1 MDFKYVPSTC
11 PYCGNGC
18 GVNLV
23 VADGRFVGISP
34 WHRNPVNEGKVC
46 IRGNK
51 SYEFVNSPAR
61 LTTPLIKKGDK
72 LEEASWED
80 AYKEI
85 ANAFKSVK
93 GDAIGVVASARN
105 SNEDSF
111 VLKNFAANVLKTANI
126 DYCGRRCNA
135 DAVKGLAD
143 AFGNGATTNSL
154 ADLSQA
160 KAILVVGSN
169 PLEENPLAG
178 RQIILAKQNGAKIIV
193 ADARKTAT
201 ARLADLHIACNP
213 GTGVAIV
220 NGIITE
226 IVKAGKENKDY
237 IAKHTKDFE
246 KAKAAAASCTPD
258 AVAKAAGISAADV
271 TKAAEIF
278 AAAQP
283 AAVVTS
289 AGAGS
294 GDLIRAVANLQLVT
308 GNVGKAGAGVNLLRG
323 KSNAQGA
330 ADVGAVPG
338 EGGLTVPAMIE
349 AAAAGKI
356 KALYVVGENI
366 AIASAGANVAEALGK
381 LDILVVQDMFLTET
395 AARAN
400 VVLPSASFAER
411 DGTVTNA
418 ERRVQRVRKAIEPVG
433 SAKADWEITSGI
445 AKAMGHEKDFAFK
458 DAEAVFNE
466 IAKAV
471 PSYAGITYAA
481 LEKPEAIQWPAAGGK
496 FGTAVLY
503 ADKFATKDG
512 KAAFAAVEY
521 KAPEAAGAEYPLAV
535 ATVWPMGTLS
545 LNSASITREWPE
557 PTVQINHD
565 DAKALGVLDGS
576 RVKVTCKAG
585 VVEITAAVTKNIKKG
600 VVAMTVPAG
609 IMTVKIE
616 KTAGGN

>member
-1 MDFKYVPSTC
+1 MEFKYVPSTC

-18 GVNLV
+18 GINLV
-23 VADGRFVGISP
+23 VKDGQFAGISP
-34 WHRNPVNEGKVC
+34 WQRNPVNEGKVC

-51 SYEFVNSPAR
+51 SFEFVNSPNR
-61 LTTPLIKKGDK
+61 LTTPLIKKDGK
-72 LEEASWED
+72 FVEASWED

-85 ANAFKSVK
+85 ASAFKAVK

-135 DAVKGLAD
+135 DAVKGLAE
-143 AFGNGATTNSL
+143 AFGAGATTNSL
-154 ADLSQA
+154 ADLETAQ
-160 KAILVVGSN
+160 AILIVGSN

-178 RQIILAKQNGAKIIV
+178 RRIIIAKQKGAKIIV
-193 ADARKTAT
+193 ADARKTPT
-201 ARLADLHIACNP
+201 ARLADIHIACNP
-213 GTGVAIV
+213 GTGVAVV
-220 NGIITE
+220 NGIISA
-226 IVKAGKENKDY
+226 IIKAGKEDKDF
-237 IAKHTKDFE
+237 IAKKTSNFD
-246 KAKAAAASCTPD
+246 KAKAAVASSTPE
-258 AVAKAAGISAADV
+258 AVARIAGIDAALI
-271 TKAAEIF
+271 TQAAEIF

-294 GDLIRAVANLQLVT
+294 GDLIRALANLQLVT

-338 EGGLTVPAMIE
+338 DGGMSVPAMID

-366 AIASAGANVAEALGK
+366 ASAGAHVTDALGK
-381 LDILVVQDMFLTET
+381 LDFLVVQDLFLTET
-395 AARAN
+395 AAKAN

-418 ERRVQRVRKAIEPVG
+418 ERRVQRIRKAIEPVG
-433 SAKADWEITSGI
+433 TSKADWQITCDI

-458 DAEAVFNE
+458 DAEAIFSE

-471 PSYAGITYAA
+471 PAYAGINYAK
-481 LEKPEAIQWPAAGGK
+481 LEKPEAIQWPAAGGV

-503 ADKFATKDG
+503 ADKFSTKDG

-521 KAPEAAGAEYPLAV
+521 KAGEAAGAEFPFMV
-535 ATVWPMGTLS
+535 AAQWPMGTLS
-545 LNSASITREWPE
+545 MNSASIVREWPY
-557 PTVQINHD
+557 PVVAINKE
-565 DAKALGVLDGS
+565 DAHAQGIINGDVVRVSGKAGSVVLAA
-576 RVKVTCKAG
+576 KVTAEIKQG
-585 VVEITAAVTKNIKKG
+585 VVSMPAGFAAAAVKL
-600 VVAMTVPAG
+600 
-609 IMTVKIE
+609 E
-616 KTAGGN
+616 KVTEEA

>member
-1 MDFKYVPSTC
+1 
-11 PYCGNGC
+11 
-18 GVNLV
+18 
-23 VADGRFVGISP
+23 
-34 WHRNPVNEGKVC
+34 VC

-51 SYEFVNSPAR
+51 SYEFVNNPDR
-61 LTTPLIKKGDK
+61 LVAPLIRKGDK
-72 LEEASWED
+72 FEEASWED

-85 ANAFKSVK
+85 ANAFKAVK

-135 DAVKGLAD
+135 DAVKGLAE
-143 AFGNGATTNSL
+143 AFGAGATTNSL
-154 ADLSQA
+154 ADLETAQ
-160 KAILVVGSN
+160 AILIVGSN

-178 RQIILAKQNGAKIIV
+178 RRIIIAKQKGAKIIV
-193 ADARKTAT
+193 ADARKTPT
-201 ARLADLHIACNP
+201 ARLADIHIACNP
-213 GTGVAIV
+213 GTGVAVV
-220 NGIITE
+220 NGIISA
-226 IVKAGKENKDY
+226 IIKAGKEDKDF
-237 IAKHTKDFE
+237 IAKKTSNFD
-246 KAKAAAASCTPD
+246 KAKAAVASSTPE
-258 AVAKAAGISAADV
+258 AVARIAGIDAALI
-271 TKAAEIF
+271 TQAAEIF

-294 GDLIRAVANLQLVT
+294 GDLIRALANLQLVT

-338 EGGLTVPAMIE
+338 DGGMTVPAMID

-356 KALYVVGENI
+356 KAMYVVGENI
-366 AIASAGANVAEALGK
+366 ASAGAHVTDALGK
-381 LDILVVQDMFLTET
+381 LDFLVVQDLFLTET
-395 AARAN
+395 AAKAN

-418 ERRVQRVRKAIEPVG
+418 ERRVQRIRKAIEPVG
-433 SAKADWEITSGI
+433 TSKADWQITCDI

-458 DAEAVFNE
+458 DAEAIFSE

-471 PSYAGITYAA
+471 PAYAGINYAK
-481 LEKPEAIQWPAAGGK
+481 LEKPEAIQWPAAGGV

-503 ADKFATKDG
+503 ADKFSTKDG

-521 KAPEAAGAEYPLAV
+521 KAGEAAGADYPFMVAV
-535 ATVWPMGTLS
+535 QWPMGTLS
-545 LNSASITREWPE
+545 SNSASIVREWPF
-557 PTVQINHD
+557 PVVYINKE
-565 DAKALGVLDGS
+565 DAKAQGIINGDA
-576 RVKVTCKAG
+576 VKVSGKAG
-585 VVEITAAVTKNIKKG
+585 SA
-600 VVAMTVPAG
+600 VVAAKV
-609 IMTVKIE
+609 
-616 KTAGGN
+616 TA

>member
-23 VADGRFVGISP
+23 VKDGKFVGISP

-51 SYEFVNSPAR
+51 SYEFVSSPDR
-61 LTTPLIKKGDK
+61 LVSPLVKKDGK
-72 LEEASWED
+72 FVEASWED

-85 ANAFKSVK
+85 ASAFKSVK

-135 DAVKGLAD
+135 DAVRGLAD

-154 ADLSQA
+154 ADLSEA

-178 RQIILAKQNGAKIIV
+178 RRIIIARQNGAKIIV
-193 ADARKTAT
+193 ADARNTAT
-201 ARLADLHIACNP
+201 AKIADLHIACNP
-213 GTGVAIV
+213 GTGVALV
-220 NGIITE
+220 NGIITA
-226 IVKAGKENKDY
+226 IVKAGKENKDF

-258 AVAKAAGISAADV
+258 AVAKAAGISADVV

-278 AAAQP
+278 TAAQP

-294 GDLIRAVANLQLVT
+294 GDLIRALANLQLVT

-323 KSNAQGA
+323 KTNAQGA

-338 EGGLTVPAMIE
+338 DGGLTVPAMIE

-366 AIASAGANVAEALGK
+366 ASAGAQVADALGK
-381 LDILVVQDMFLTET
+381 LDFLVVQDLFMTAT
-395 AARAN
+395 AAKAN

-418 ERRVQRVRKAIEPVG
+418 ERRVQRIRKAIEPVG
-433 SAKADWEITSGI
+433 SAKADWQIISEI

-458 DAEAVFNE
+458 DAEAIFAE

-471 PSYAGITYAA
+471 PAYAGITYAK
-481 LEKPEAIQWPAAGGK
+481 LEKPEAIQWPAAGGV
-496 FGTAVLY
+496 FGTAILY
-503 ADKFATKDG
+503 TDKFATKDG

-521 KAPEAAGAEYPLAV
+521 KAVEAPGGRVPVRGGRTV
-535 ATVWPMGTLS
+535 ADG
-545 LNSASITREWPE
+545 
-557 PTVQINHD
+557 H
-565 DAKALGVLDGS
+565 ALDQLRIHRA
-576 RVKVTCKAG
+576 RVARG
-585 VVEITAAVTKNIKKG
+585 KG
-600 VVAMTVPAG
+600 PDQRRRR
-609 IMTVKIE
+609 
-616 KTAGGN
+616 

>member
-23 VADGRFVGISP
+23 VKDGRFVGISP

-51 SYEFVNSPAR
+51 SYEFVSSPDR
-61 LTTPLIKKGDK
+61 LISPLVKKDGK
-72 LEEASWED
+72 FVEASWED

-85 ANAFKSVK
+85 ANAFKEVK

-154 ADLSQA
+154 ADLSEA
-160 KAILVVGSN
+160 KAILIVGSN

-178 RQIILAKQNGAKIIV
+178 RRIILAKQNGAKIIV

-201 ARLADLHIACNP
+201 ARLADIHIACNP
-213 GTGVAIV
+213 GTGVALV
-220 NGIITE
+220 NGIITA
-226 IVKAGKENKDY
+226 IIKAGKENKDF
-237 IAKHTKDFE
+237 IAKKTKDFE
-246 KAKAAAASCTPD
+246 KAKAAAAACTPD
-258 AVAKAAGISAADV
+258 AVAKIAGIDAGLV
-271 TKAAEIF
+271 TKVAEIF
-278 AAAQP
+278 AAAEP

-294 GDLIRAVANLQLVT
+294 GDLIRALANLQLVT

-338 EGGLTVPAMIE
+338 EGGLTVPAMID

-366 AIASAGANVAEALGK
+366 ASAGAHVADALGK
-381 LDILVVQDMFLTET
+381 LDFLVGPGPLHDRDRREGECRPALCLLCR
-395 AARAN
+395 ARRHRHQCRAPRPADPQGHRTRR
-400 VVLPSASFAER
+400 LLQGRLADHQR
-411 DGTVTNA
+411 D
-418 ERRVQRVRKAIEPVG
+418 RK
-433 SAKADWEITSGI
+433 
-445 AKAMGHEKDFAFK
+445 GHG
-458 DAEAVFNE
+458 
-466 IAKAV
+466 
-471 PSYAGITYAA
+471 P
-481 LEKPEAIQWPAAGGK
+481 
-496 FGTAVLY
+496 
-503 ADKFATKDG
+503 
-512 KAAFAAVEY
+512 
-521 KAPEAAGAEYPLAV
+521 
-535 ATVWPMGTLS
+535 
-545 LNSASITREWPE
+545 
-557 PTVQINHD
+557 
-565 DAKALGVLDGS
+565 
-576 RVKVTCKAG
+576 
-585 VVEITAAVTKNIKKG
+585 
-600 VVAMTVPAG
+600 
-609 IMTVKIE
+609 
-616 KTAGGN
+616 

>member
-23 VADGRFVGISP
+23 VKDGKFVGISP

-51 SYEFVNSPAR
+51 SYEFVNSPDR
-61 LTTPLIKKGDK
+61 LVAPLIKKGDK
-72 LEEASWED
+72 FEEASWED

-85 ANAFKSVK
+85 AAAFKSVK

-143 AFGNGATTNSL
+143 AFGSGATTNSL
-154 ADLSQA
+154 ADLSEA
-160 KAILVVGSN
+160 KAILIVGSN

-178 RQIILAKQNGAKIIV
+178 RRIIIAKQNGAKIIV

-201 ARLADLHIACNP
+201 ARLADIHIACNP
-213 GTGVAIV
+213 GTGVALV
-220 NGIITE
+220 NGIITA
-226 IVKAGKENKDY
+226 IIKAGKENKDF
-237 IAKHTKDFE
+237 IAKKTKDFE
-246 KAKAAAASCTPD
+246 KAKAAAAACTPD
-258 AVAKAAGISAADV
+258 AVAKVAGIDADVV
-271 TKAAEIF
+271 TKAAEMF

-294 GDLIRAVANLQLVT
+294 GDLIRALANLQLVT

-323 KSNAQGA
+323 KTNAQGA

-366 AIASAGANVAEALGK
+366 ASAGAHVADALGK
-381 LDILVVQDMFLTET
+381 LDFLVVQDLFMTET
-395 AARAN
+395 AAKAN

-418 ERRVQRVRKAIEPVG
+418 ERRVQRIRKAIEPVG
-433 SAKADWEITSGI
+433 SSKPDWQITSEI

-458 DAEAVFNE
+458 DAEAIFGE
-466 IAKAV
+466 IAKTV
-471 PSYAGITYAA
+471 PAYAGITYAK
-481 LEKPEAIQWPAAGGK
+481 LERPEAIQWPEAGGV
-496 FGTAVLY
+496 FGTAILY
-503 ADKFATKDG
+503 ADKFGTKDG

-521 KAPEAAGAEYPLAV
+521 KAVEAAAGEFPFAV
-535 ATVWPMGTLS
+535 AAQWPMGTLS
-545 LNSASITREWPE
+545 KNTSSIMREWPE
-557 PTVQINHD
+557 ARVQINAD
-565 DAKALGVLDGS
+565 DAKALGVRDGS
-576 RVKVTCKAG
+576 RVKVTGKAG
-585 VVEITAAVTKNIKKG
+585 SLELAADVTKGIKKG
-600 VVAMTVPAG
+600 VVSMPAA
-609 IMTVKIE
+609 INAAAVKIE
-616 KTAGGN
+616 KSTGGN

>member
-23 VADGRFVGISP
+23 VKDGKFVGISP

-51 SYEFVNSPAR
+51 SYEFVSSPDR
-61 LTTPLIKKGDK
+61 LVSPLVKKDGK
-72 LEEASWED
+72 FVEASWED

-85 ANAFKSVK
+85 AGAFKSVK

-135 DAVKGLAD
+135 DAVRGLTD

-154 ADLSQA
+154 ADLSEA
-160 KAILVVGSN
+160 KAILIVGSN

-178 RQIILAKQNGAKIIV
+178 RRIILAKLNGAKIIV
-193 ADARKTAT
+193 ADARNTAT
-201 ARLADLHIACNP
+201 AKIADLHISCNP
-213 GTGVAIV
+213 GTGVALV
-220 NGIITE
+220 NGIITA
-226 IVKAGKENKDY
+226 IVKAGKENKDF
-237 IAKHTKDFE
+237 IAKHTRDFE

-258 AVAKAAGISAADV
+258 AVAKAAGISADV
-271 TKAAEIF
+271 VTQAAEIF

-294 GDLIRAVANLQLVT
+294 GDLIRALANLQLVT

-323 KSNAQGA
+323 KTNAQGA

-366 AIASAGANVAEALGK
+366 ASAGPHVADALSN
-381 LDILVVQDMFLTET
+381 LDFLVVQDLFMTAT
-395 AARAN
+395 AAKAN

-418 ERRVQRVRKAIEPVG
+418 ERRVQRIRKAIEPVG
-433 SAKADWEITSGI
+433 SAKADWQIISEI

-458 DAEAVFNE
+458 DAEAIFAE

-471 PSYAGITYAA
+471 PAYAGITYAK
-481 LEKPEAIQWPAAGGK
+481 LEKPEAIQWPAAGGV
-496 FGTAVLY
+496 FGTAILY
-503 ADKFATKDG
+503 TDKFATKDG

-521 KAPEAAGAEYPLAV
+521 KAGEATGGEYPFAV
-535 ATVWPMGTLS
+535 AAQWPMGTLS
-545 LNSASITREWPE
+545 TKTESIMREWPE
-557 PTVQINHD
+557 AKVQINAD
-565 DAKALGVLDGS
+565 DAKALGILNGS
-576 RVKVTCKAG
+576 AVKVTCKAG
-585 VVEITAAVTKNIKKG
+585 SVALVADVTKDIKKG
-600 VVAMTVPAG
+600 VVSMPVTMG
-609 IMTVKIE
+609 IAAVKIE
-616 KTAGGN
+616 KSAGVN

>member
-23 VADGRFVGISP
+23 VRDGRFVGISP

-51 SYEFVNSPAR
+51 SYEFVSSPDR
-61 LTTPLIKKGDK
+61 LVAPLIKKDGK
-72 LEEASWED
+72 FVEASWED

-85 ANAFKSVK
+85 ANAFKAVK
-93 GDAIGVVASARN
+93 GDAVGVVASARN

-154 ADLSQA
+154 ADLSDA
-160 KAILVVGSN
+160 KAILIVGSN

-178 RQIILAKQNGAKIIV
+178 RRIIIAKQNGAKIIV
-193 ADARKTAT
+193 ADARTTAT
-201 ARLADLHIACNP
+201 ARLADLHISCNP
-213 GTGVAIV
+213 GTGVAFV
-220 NGIITE
+220 NGIITA

-258 AVAKAAGISAADV
+258 AVAKAAGIDAGLV
-271 TKAAEIF
+271 TKAAEMF

-294 GDLIRAVANLQLVT
+294 GDLIRALANLQLVT
-308 GNVGKAGAGVNLLRG
+308 GNVGNAGTGVNLLRG

-338 EGGLTVPAMIE
+338 EGGLSVPAMID

-366 AIASAGANVAEALGK
+366 ASAGAHVADALGK
-381 LDILVVQDMFLTET
+381 LDFLVVQDLFMTAT
-395 AARAN
+395 AAKAN

-418 ERRVQRVRKAIEPVG
+418 ERRVQRIRKAIEPVG
-433 SAKADWEITSGI
+433 SSKADWQIISEL

-458 DAEAVFNE
+458 DAEAIFGE

-471 PSYAGITYAA
+471 PAYAGITYAK
-481 LEKPEAIQWPAAGGK
+481 LEKPEAVQWPAAGGV
-496 FGTAVLY
+496 FGTAILY
-503 ADKFATKDG
+503 ADKFGTKDG

-521 KAPEAAGAEYPLAV
+521 KGVEAATSEFPFAV
-535 ATVWPMGTLS
+535 AAQWPMGTLS
-545 LNSASITREWPE
+545 SHTESIMREWPE
-557 PTVQINHD
+557 PKVQINVD
-565 DAKALGVLDGS
+565 DAKALGVLNGS
-576 RVKVTCKAG
+576 LVKVTGKTG
-585 VVEITAAVTKNIKKG
+585 SVELAADVTKDIKKG
-600 VVAMTVPAG
+600 VVSVHAAIGSAV
-609 IMTVKIE
+609 VKIE
-616 KTAGGN
+616 KSTGGN

>member
-23 VADGRFVGISP
+23 VADGKFVGISP

-61 LTTPLIKKGDK
+61 LVTPLIKKGDK
-72 LEEASWED
+72 FEEASWED

-85 ANAFKSVK
+85 ANAFKSAK

-154 ADLSQA
+154 ADLSDA

-178 RQIILAKQNGAKIIV
+178 RRIIMAQQNGAKIIV

-201 ARLADLHIACNP
+201 AKIADLHIACNP
-213 GTGVAIV
+213 GSGVALV
-220 NGIITE
+220 NGIITA

-258 AVAKAAGISAADV
+258 VVAKAAGIDAATV
-271 TKAAEIF
+271 AKAAEIF

-289 AGAGS
+289 AGAGA
-294 GDLIRAVANLQLVT
+294 GDLIRALANLQLVT

-338 EGGLTVPAMIE
+338 EGGLTVPAMID

-366 AIASAGANVAEALGK
+366 ASAGPHVADALGK
-381 LDILVVQDMFLTET
+381 LDFLVVQDLFLTET
-395 AARAN
+395 AAKAN

-418 ERRVQRVRKAIEPVG
+418 ERRVQRIRKAIEPVG
-433 SAKADWEITSGI
+433 SAKADWQIVCEL
-445 AKAMGHEKDFAFK
+445 AKAMGHEKEFAFK
-458 DAEAVFNE
+458 DAEAIFNE
-466 IAKAV
+466 VAKAV
-471 PSYAGITYAA
+471 PAYAGITYAA
-481 LEKPEAIQWPAAGGK
+481 LEKPEAVQWPAAGGK

-521 KAPEAAGAEYPLAV
+521 KAVEAAGGEYPLAV
-535 ATVWPMGTLS
+535 AAVWPMGTLS
-545 LNSASITREWPE
+545 TNSASIVREWPF
-557 PTVQINHD
+557 PKVQINAD
-565 DAKALGVLDGS
+565 DAKELGIPNGS
-576 RVKVTCKAG
+576 AVKVTCKVGTIELVAD
-585 VVEITAAVTKNIKKG
+585 VTKDIKKG
-600 VVAMTVPAG
+600 VVAMAVPAG
-609 IMTVKIE
+609 ITAVKIE
-616 KTAGGN
+616 IAGGN

>member
-23 VADGRFVGISP
+23 VKDGKFVGISP

-51 SYEFVNSPAR
+51 SYEFVNSADR
-61 LTTPLIKKGDK
+61 LVAPLIKKGDK
-72 LEEASWED
+72 FEEASWED

-85 ANAFKSVK
+85 AAAFKAFK

-154 ADLSQA
+154 ADLGDA
-160 KAILVVGSN
+160 KAILIVGSN

-178 RQIILAKQNGAKIIV
+178 RRIILAKQNGAKIIV
-193 ADARKTAT
+193 ADARTTAT
-201 ARLADLHIACNP
+201 ARLADLHITCNP
-213 GTGVAIV
+213 GTGVALV
-220 NGIITE
+220 NGIITA

-258 AVAKAAGISAADV
+258 AVAKAAGISADV
-271 TKAAEIF
+271 VTQAAEIF

-294 GDLIRAVANLQLVT
+294 GDLIRALANLQLVT

-323 KSNAQGA
+323 KTNAQGA

-338 EGGLTVPAMIE
+338 EGGLTVPAMID

-366 AIASAGANVAEALGK
+366 ASAGPHVADALGK
-381 LDILVVQDMFLTET
+381 LDFLVVQDLFMTAT
-395 AARAN
+395 AAKAN

-418 ERRVQRVRKAIEPVG
+418 ERRVQRIRKAIEPVG
-433 SAKADWEITSGI
+433 SSRADWQIVCEI

-458 DAEAVFNE
+458 DAEAIFTE

-471 PSYAGITYAA
+471 PAYAGITYAK
-481 LEKPEAIQWPAAGGK
+481 LEKPEAIQWPAAGGV
-496 FGTAVLY
+496 FGTAILY

-521 KAPEAAGAEYPLAV
+521 KAGEAAGGEFPFAV
-535 ATVWPMGTLS
+535 SAQWPMGTLS
-545 LNSASITREWPE
+545 TNTESIMREWPE
-557 PTVQINHD
+557 AKVQINAE
-565 DAKALGVLDGS
+565 DAKALGILNGAA
-576 RVKVTCKAG
+576 VKVTCKSG
-585 VVEITAAVTKNIKKG
+585 SVELVADVTKGIKKG
-600 VVAMTVPAG
+600 VVSMPVTMGVAA
-609 IMTVKIE
+609 VKIE
-616 KTAGGN
+616 KSAGGN

>member
-23 VADGRFVGISP
+23 VKDGKVVGLSP

-51 SYEFVNSPAR
+51 PYEFVNSPDRIMA
-61 LTTPLIKKGDK
+61 PLVKKGDK
-72 LEEASWED
+72 FEEVSWED

-85 ANAFKSVK
+85 AAAFKAVK

-111 VLKNFAANVLKTANI
+111 VLKHFASDVLKTANI

-135 DAVKGLAD
+135 DAVKGLTD

-154 ADLSQA
+154 ADLEQA
-160 KAILVVGSN
+160 KAILIVGAN

-178 RQIILAKQNGAKIIV
+178 RRVIIAKQNGAKIIV
-193 ADARKTAT
+193 ADSRNTAT
-201 ARLADLHIACNP
+201 AKLADIHITCNP
-213 GTGVAIV
+213 GTGVALV
-220 NGIITE
+220 NGIITA
-226 IVKAGKENKDY
+226 IIKAGKENKDY

-246 KAKAAAASCTPD
+246 KAKAAAAACTPE
-258 AVAKAAGISAADV
+258 AVAKAAGISADV
-271 TKAAEIF
+271 VTQVAEIF
-278 AAAQP
+278 ASTQP

-289 AGAGS
+289 AGAGA
-294 GDLIRAVANLQLVT
+294 GDLIRALANLQMVT

-338 EGGLTVPAMIE
+338 EGGLTVPAMID

-366 AIASAGANVAEALGK
+366 ASAGPHVADALAK
-381 LDILVVQDMFLTET
+381 LDFLVVQDLFMTAT
-395 AARAN
+395 AAKAN

-418 ERRVQRVRKAIEPVG
+418 ERRVQRVRKAIEPIG
-433 SAKADWEITSGI
+433 SSKPDWQIISEI

-458 DAEAVFNE
+458 DAEAIFNE
-466 IAKAV
+466 IAKTV
-471 PSYAGITYAA
+471 PAYAGITYAK
-481 LEKPEAIQWPAAGGK
+481 LEKPEAVQWPAAGGVFGTQILYTDK
-496 FGTAVLY
+496 FG
-503 ADKFATKDG
+503 TKDG

-521 KAPEAAGAEYPLAV
+521 KAVEAAGGEFPFAA
-535 ATVWPMGTLS
+535 AAVWPMGTLS
-545 LNSASITREWPE
+545 AHTSSIIREWPVPRVE
-557 PTVQINHD
+557 INKD
-565 DAKALGVLDGS
+565 DAKALGILDGS
-576 RVKVTCKAG
+576 FVKVTGKAG
-585 VVEITAAVTKNIKKG
+585 SITLTADVTKDIKKG
-600 VVAMTVPAG
+600 VVGLPANVG
-609 IMTVKIE
+609 AAVKLE
-616 KTAGGN
+616 KSTGGN

>member
-23 VADGRFVGISP
+23 VTDGKFVGISP

-72 LEEASWED
+72 FEEASWED

-85 ANAFKSVK
+85 ANAFASVK
-93 GDAIGVVASARN
+93 GDAVGVVASARN
-105 SNEDSF
+105 TNEDSF

-135 DAVKGLAD
+135 DAVKGLAN
-143 AFGNGATTNSL
+143 AFGSGSTTNSL
-154 ADLSQA
+154 ADLGEA
-160 KAILVVGSN
+160 KAILVIGSN

-178 RQIILAKQNGAKIIV
+178 RRIIIAKQNGAKIIV

-201 ARLADLHIACNP
+201 ARLADLHITCNP

-220 NGIITE
+220 NGIITA

-258 AVAKAAGISAADV
+258 AVAKAAGIDAADI

-278 AAAQP
+278 AAAES

-294 GDLIRAVANLQLVT
+294 GDLIRALANLQLVT

-338 EGGLTVPAMIE
+338 EGGLTVPAMID

-366 AIASAGANVAEALGK
+366 ASAGPHVTDALGK
-381 LDILVVQDMFLTET
+381 LDFLVVQDLFLTDT
-395 AARAN
+395 AAKAN

-418 ERRVQRVRKAIEPVG
+418 ERRVQRVRKAIEPIG

-445 AKAMGHEKDFAFK
+445 AKAMGHDKDFAFK

-466 IAKAV
+466 IVKAV
-471 PSYAGITYAA
+471 PTYAGITYAA

-496 FGTAVLY
+496 FGTAILY

-521 KAPEAAGAEYPLAV
+521 KAGEAAGAEYPLAV
-535 ATVWPMGTLS
+535 AAVWPMGTLS
-545 LNSASITREWPE
+545 KNSASITREWPE
-557 PTVQINHD
+557 ATVMINHD
-565 DAKALGVLDGS
+565 DAKAMGIIDGS
-576 RVKVTCKAG
+576 LVKATCKAG
-585 VVEITAAVTKNIKKG
+585 SVELAALVTKNIKKG
-600 VVAMTVPAG
+600 VVAMAVPAG
-609 IMTVKIE
+609 ITAVKIE
-616 KTAGGN
+616 KPTGGN

>member
-23 VADGRFVGISP
+23 VKDGKFAGISP

-51 SYEFVNSPAR
+51 SYEFVNSAAR
-61 LTTPLIKKGDK
+61 LTTPMIKKDGK
-72 LEEASWED
+72 FVEASWDD

-85 ANAFKSVK
+85 AAAFKSVK

-105 SNEDSF
+105 CNEDSF

-126 DYCGRRCNA
+126 DYCGRKCNA
-135 DAVKGLAD
+135 DAVKGLAN
-143 AFGNGATTNSL
+143 AFGNGASTNSI
-154 ADLSQA
+154 ADLDQA
-160 KAILVVGSN
+160 KAIFVVGSN

-178 RQIILAKQNGAKIIV
+178 RRIILAKQAGAKIIV

-201 ARLADLHIACNP
+201 AKIADLFIPCNP
-213 GTGVAIV
+213 GTEAALVMGVI
-220 NGIITE
+220 NGII
-226 IVKAGKENKDY
+226 KAGKENKDFVS
-237 IAKHTKDFE
+237 KKTSNFDKC
-246 KAKAAAASCTPD
+246 KASVAACSPE
-258 AVAKAAGISAADV
+258 AVAKICGIPDDSV
-271 TKAAEIF
+271 TKIVEIY

-289 AGAGS
+289 AGAGAS
-294 GDLIRAVANLQLVT
+294 DLIRAVADLQLVT
-308 GNVGKAGAGVNLLRG
+308 GNVGKAGAGVSLLRG

-330 ADVGAVPG
+330 TDVGAVPG
-338 EGGLTVPAMIE
+338 EGGLTVPAMID

-366 AIASAGANVAEALGK
+366 ASAGAHVADALGK
-381 LDILVVQDMFLTET
+381 LDFLVVQDMFMTET
-395 AARAN
+395 AAKAK

-433 SAKADWEITSGI
+433 ISKADWQIVAEL

-458 DAEAVFNE
+458 DAETIFNE

-471 PSYAGITYAA
+471 PAYAGITYAK
-481 LEKPEAIQWPAAGGK
+481 LEKPEAIQWPAAGGV

-521 KAPEAAGAEYPLAV
+521 KAAEAAGGEFPFMV
-535 ATVWPMGTLS
+535 ACQWPMGTLS
-545 LNSASITREWPE
+545 LNSASIVREWPT
-557 PTVQINHD
+557 PIIQINKE
-565 DAKALGVLDGS
+565 DAKAKGIISGDV
-576 RVKVTCKAG
+576 VKVSGKAG
-585 VVEITAAVTKNIKKG
+585 SVSLQARVTGDIKKG
-600 VVAMTVPAG
+600 VVSLPA
-609 IMTVKIE
+609 TFAAAAVKIE
-616 KTAGGN
+616 KGGA

>member
-23 VADGRFVGISP
+23 VKDGKFVGISP

-51 SYEFVNSPAR
+51 SYEFVNSADR
-61 LTTPLIKKGDK
+61 LVAPLIKKGDK
-72 LEEASWED
+72 FEEASWED

-85 ANAFKSVK
+85 AAAFKAFK

-154 ADLSQA
+154 ADLGDA
-160 KAILVVGSN
+160 KAILIVGSN

-178 RQIILAKQNGAKIIV
+178 RRIILAKQNGAKIIV
-193 ADARKTAT
+193 ADARTTAT
-201 ARLADLHIACNP
+201 ARLADLHITCNP
-213 GTGVAIV
+213 GTGVALV
-220 NGIITE
+220 NGIITA

-246 KAKAAAASCTPD
+246 KTKAAAASCTPD
-258 AVAKAAGISAADV
+258 AVAKAAGISADV
-271 TKAAEIF
+271 VTQAAEIF

-294 GDLIRAVANLQLVT
+294 GDLIRALANLQLVT

-323 KSNAQGA
+323 KTNAQGA

-338 EGGLTVPAMIE
+338 EGGLTVPAMID

-366 AIASAGANVAEALGK
+366 ASAGPHVADALGK
-381 LDILVVQDMFLTET
+381 LDFLVVQDLFMTAT
-395 AARAN
+395 AAKAN

-418 ERRVQRVRKAIEPVG
+418 ERRVQRIRKAIEPVG
-433 SAKADWEITSGI
+433 SSRADWQIVCEI

-458 DAEAVFNE
+458 DAEAIFTE

-471 PSYAGITYAA
+471 PAYAGITYAK
-481 LEKPEAIQWPAAGGK
+481 LEKPEAIQWPAAGGV
-496 FGTAVLY
+496 FGTAILY

-521 KAPEAAGAEYPLAV
+521 KAGEAAGGEFPFAV
-535 ATVWPMGTLS
+535 SAQWPMGTLS
-545 LNSASITREWPE
+545 TNTESIMREWPE
-557 PTVQINHD
+557 AKVQINAE
-565 DAKALGVLDGS
+565 DAKGLGILNGAA
-576 RVKVTCKAG
+576 VKVTCKSG
-585 VVEITAAVTKNIKKG
+585 SVELVADVTKGIKKG
-600 VVAMTVPAG
+600 VVSMPVTMGVAA
-609 IMTVKIE
+609 VKIE
-616 KTAGGN
+616 KSAGGN

>member
-1 MDFKYVPSTC
+1 MSAAPTGS
-11 PYCGNGC
+11 
-18 GVNLV
+18 
-23 VADGRFVGISP
+23 S
-34 WHRNPVNEGKVC
+34 
-46 IRGNK
+46 
-51 SYEFVNSPAR
+51 S
-61 LTTPLIKKGDK
+61 PLIKKDGK
-72 LEEASWED
+72 FVEASWED

-85 ANAFKSVK
+85 AGAFKSVK

-135 DAVKGLAD
+135 DAVRGLAD
-143 AFGNGATTNSL
+143 AFGSGATTNSL
-154 ADLSQA
+154 ADLSDA
-160 KAILVVGSN
+160 KAILIVGSN

-178 RQIILAKQNGAKIIV
+178 RRIILAKKNGAKIIV

-201 ARLADLHIACNP
+201 ARLADIHIACNP
-213 GTGVAIV
+213 GTGVALV
-220 NGIITE
+220 NGIITA
-226 IVKAGKENKDY
+226 IIKAGKENKDF
-237 IAKHTKDFE
+237 IAKKTKDFE
-246 KAKAAAASCTPD
+246 KAKAAAAACTPD
-258 AVAKAAGISAADV
+258 AVAKVAGIDADVV
-271 TKAAEIF
+271 TKAAEMF

-294 GDLIRAVANLQLVT
+294 GDLIRALANLQLVT

-366 AIASAGANVAEALGK
+366 ASLPQAPHVADALGK
-381 LDILVVQDMFLTET
+381 LDFLVVQDMFMTET
-395 AARAN
+395 AAKAN

-418 ERRVQRVRKAIEPVG
+418 ERRVQRIRKAIEPVG
-433 SAKADWEITSGI
+433 SAKADWQITSEI

-458 DAEAVFNE
+458 DAEAIFAE

-471 PSYAGITYAA
+471 PAYAGITYAA

-496 FGTAVLY
+496 FGTAFLY

-521 KAPEAAGAEYPLAV
+521 KAPEAAGGEYPFAV
-535 ATVWPMGTLS
+535 AAAWPMGTLS
-545 LNSASITREWPE
+545 KNTASIVREWPE
-557 PTVQINHD
+557 QLSRSTTTTQRHWVSSTARLSKSPARQASSRLPPPSPRISR
-565 DAKALGVLDGS
+565 KVLL
-576 RVKVTCKAG
+576 R
-585 VVEITAAVTKNIKKG
+585 
-600 VVAMTVPAG
+600 
-609 IMTVKIE
+609 
-616 KTAGGN
+616 

>member
-23 VADGRFVGISP
+23 VRDGKFVGISP

-51 SYEFVNSPAR
+51 SYEFVSSPER
-61 LTTPLIKKGDK
+61 LVAPLIKKDGTFV
-72 LEEASWED
+72 EASWED

-85 ANAFKSVK
+85 AGAFKSVK

-143 AFGNGATTNSL
+143 AFGSGATTNSL
-154 ADLSQA
+154 ADLSEA
-160 KAILVVGSN
+160 KAILIVGSN

-178 RQIILAKQNGAKIIV
+178 RRIILAKKNGAKIIV
-193 ADARKTAT
+193 ADARNTAT
-201 ARLADLHIACNP
+201 ARLADIHIACNP
-213 GTGVAIV
+213 GTGVALV
-220 NGIITE
+220 NGIITA
-226 IVKAGKENKDY
+226 IIKAGKENKDF
-237 IAKHTKDFE
+237 IAKKTKDFE
-246 KAKAAAASCTPD
+246 KAKAAAAACTPD
-258 AVAKAAGISAADV
+258 AVAKIAGIDADVV
-271 TKAAEIF
+271 TKAAEMF
-278 AAAQP
+278 AAAEP

-294 GDLIRAVANLQLVT
+294 GDLIRALANLQLVT

-330 ADVGAVPG
+330 TDVGAVPG

-366 AIASAGANVAEALGK
+366 ASAGAHVADALGK
-381 LDILVVQDMFLTET
+381 LDFLVVQDLFMTET
-395 AARAN
+395 AAKAN

-418 ERRVQRVRKAIEPVG
+418 ERRVQRIRKAIEPVG
-433 SAKADWEITSGI
+433 SSKPDWQIINEI
-445 AKAMGHEKDFAFK
+445 AKAMGHEKDFTFK
-458 DAEAVFNE
+458 DAEAIFGE
-466 IAKAV
+466 IAKEV
-471 PSYAGITYAA
+471 PAYAGITYAK
-481 LEKPEAIQWPAAGGK
+481 LERPEAIQWPAAGGV
-496 FGTAVLY
+496 FGTAILY
-503 ADKFATKDG
+503 ADKFGTKDG

-521 KAPEAAGAEYPLAV
+521 KAIEAAAGEFPFAV
-535 ATVWPMGTLS
+535 AAQWPMGTLS
-545 LNSASITREWPE
+545 KNTASIMREWPE
-557 PTVQINHD
+557 AKVQINAE
-565 DAKALGVLDGS
+565 DAKALGVRDGS
-576 RVKVTCKAG
+576 LVKITGKAG
-585 VVEITAAVTKNIKKG
+585 SLELAADVTRNIKKG
-600 VVAMTVPAG
+600 VVSMPAT
-609 IMTVKIE
+609 ISAAAVKIE
-616 KTAGGN
+616 KSTGGN

>member
-23 VADGRFVGISP
+23 VKDGKFAGISP

-51 SYEFVNSPAR
+51 SYEFVNSAAR
-61 LTTPLIKKGDK
+61 LTAPLIKKDGK
-72 LEEASWED
+72 FVEASWED

-85 ANAFKSVK
+85 AAAFKSVK

-105 SNEDSF
+105 CNEDSF

-126 DYCGRRCNA
+126 DYCGRKCNA
-135 DAVKGLAD
+135 DAVKGLSD
-143 AFGNGATTNSL
+143 AFGNGASTNSL

-160 KAILVVGSN
+160 KAILIIGSN

-178 RQIILAKQNGAKIIV
+178 RRIILAKQAGAKIIV

-201 ARLADLHIACNP
+201 AKLADLFLATNP
-213 GTGVAIV
+213 GTEVALV
-220 NGIITE
+220 NGIINAM
-226 IVKAGKENKDY
+226 VKAGKENKDF
-237 IAKHTKDFE
+237 ISKKTKDFE
-246 KAKAAAASCTPD
+246 KCKAAVASCTPD
-258 AVAKAAGISAADV
+258 AVAKTCGIADDAV
-271 TKAAEIF
+271 AKIVEIY

-289 AGAGS
+289 AGAGA
-294 GDLIRAVANLQLVT
+294 GDLIRAVANLQMVT
-308 GNVGKAGAGVNLLRG
+308 GNVGMAGAGVSLLRG

-330 ADVGAVPG
+330 ADVGAIPG
-338 EGGLTVPAMIE
+338 EDGLTVPAMID

-366 AIASAGANVAEALGK
+366 ASAGAHVAEALGK
-381 LDILVVQDMFLTET
+381 LDFLVVQDMFMTET
-395 AARAN
+395 AAQAK
-400 VVLPSASFAER
+400 VVLPAASFAER

-433 SAKADWEITSGI
+433 SSKADWQIVAEI
-445 AKAMGHEKDFAFK
+445 AKAMGQEKDFAFK
-458 DAEAVFNE
+458 DVEAVFNE

-471 PSYAGITYAA
+471 PAYAGIDYAK
-481 LEKPEAIQWPAAGGK
+481 LEKPEAIQWPAAGGA
-496 FGTAVLY
+496 FGTAILY

-521 KAPEAAGAEYPLAV
+521 KAAEAAGGEFPFMV
-535 ATVWPMGTLS
+535 ACQWPMGTLS
-545 LNSASITREWPE
+545 LNSASIVREWPE
-557 PTVQINHD
+557 PVVVINKE
-565 DAKALGVLDGS
+565 DAKAKGFANGQKVKVSGKAGS
-576 RVKVTCKAG
+576 ATFAVKVTADIKNG
-585 VVEITAAVTKNIKKG
+585 VVSMPATFAA
-600 VVAMTVPAG
+600 AA
-609 IMTVKIE
+609 VKIE
-616 KTAGGN
+616 KEGA

>member
-51 SYEFVNSPAR
+51 SYEFVNSPKR

-72 LEEASWED
+72 FEEASWED

-85 ANAFKSVK
+85 ASAFKSVK

-126 DYCGRRCNA
+126 VYCGRRWNS

-154 ADLSQA
+154 ADLSEA

-178 RQIILAKQNGAKIIV
+178 RRIIMAQQNGAKIIV
-193 ADARKTAT
+193 ADARNTAT
-201 ARLADLHIACNP
+201 AKIADLHIACNP
-213 GTGVAIV
+213 GSGVALV
-220 NGIITE
+220 NGIITA
-226 IVKAGKENKDY
+226 IIKAGKENKDY

-258 AVAKAAGISAADV
+258 AVAKAAGIDAAVV
-271 TKAAEIF
+271 TKVAEIF
-278 AAAQP
+278 AAAAP

-338 EGGLTVPAMIE
+338 EGGMTVPAMIE
-349 AAAAGKI
+349 AASAGKI

-366 AIASAGANVAEALGK
+366 AIASAGANAAEALDK
-381 LDILVVQDMFLTET
+381 LDFLVVQDLFLTET
-395 AARAN
+395 AAKAK

-418 ERRVQRVRKAIEPVG
+418 ERRVQRIRKAIEPVG
-433 SAKADWEITSGI
+433 TAKADWQIVCEL
-445 AKAMGHEKDFAFK
+445 AKAMGHEKEFAFK
-458 DAEAVFNE
+458 DAEAIFND
-466 IAKAV
+466 IAKSV
-471 PSYAGITYAA
+471 PAYAGITWAA

-496 FGTAVLY
+496 FGTAILY

-521 KAPEAAGAEYPLAV
+521 KAGEAAGGEFPFAV
-535 ATVWPMGTLS
+535 AAVWPMGTLS
-545 LNSASITREWPE
+545 NNSASLVREWPA
-557 PTVQINHD
+557 PKVQINTD
-565 DAKALGVLDGS
+565 DAKALGIVSGTV
-576 RVKVTCKAG
+576 VKATCKAG
-585 VVEITAAVTKNIKKG
+585 TVEVVADVTKDIKKG

-609 IMTVKIE
+609 ITAVKIE
-616 KTAGGN
+616 IAGGN

>member
-1 MDFKYVPSTC
+1 MNFKYVPSTC

-23 VADGRFVGISP
+23 VKEGKFVGISP

-51 SYEFVNSPAR
+51 PYEFVNSPDRIKA
-61 LTTPLIKKGDK
+61 PLVKKGDK
-72 LEEASWED
+72 FEEVNWED

-85 ANAFKSVK
+85 AAAFKAVK

-143 AFGNGATTNSL
+143 AFGSGATTNSL
-154 ADLSQA
+154 ADLEQA
-160 KAILVVGSN
+160 KAILIVGSN

-178 RQIILAKQNGAKIIV
+178 RRVIIAKQNGAKIIV
-193 ADARKTAT
+193 ADARNTAT
-201 ARLADLHIACNP
+201 ARLADLHISCNP
-213 GTGVAIV
+213 GTGVALV
-220 NGIITE
+220 NGIITA
-226 IVKAGKENKDY
+226 IIKAGKENKDY

-246 KAKAAAASCTPD
+246 KAKAAAAVCTPD
-258 AVAKAAGISAADV
+258 AVAKAAGISADVV

-278 AAAQP
+278 AEAQP

-289 AGAGS
+289 AGAGA
-294 GDLIRAVANLQLVT
+294 GDLIRALANLQLVT
-308 GNVGKAGAGVNLLRG
+308 GNVGKSGAGVNLLRG
-323 KSNAQGA
+323 KTNAQGA

-338 EGGLTVPAMIE
+338 EGGLTVPAMID
-349 AAAAGKI
+349 AAATGKI

-366 AIASAGANVAEALGK
+366 ASAGPHVADALAK
-381 LDILVVQDMFLTET
+381 LDFLVVQDLFMTST
-395 AARAN
+395 AAKAN

-418 ERRVQRVRKAIEPVG
+418 ERRVQRVRKAIEPIG
-433 SAKADWEITSGI
+433 SSKPDWQIISEI

-458 DAEAVFNE
+458 DAESIFNE

-471 PSYAGITYAA
+471 PAYSGITYAK
-481 LEKPEAIQWPAAGGK
+481 LEKPEAVQWPAAGGV
-496 FGTAVLY
+496 FGTAILY
-503 ADKFATKDG
+503 TDKFGTKDG
-512 KAAFAAVEY
+512 KAAFAAGEVQTCRSSWRGL
-521 KAPEAAGAEYPLAV
+521 PVCCISTLAAWNPLFQHRIHYARM
-535 ATVWPMGTLS
+535 A
-545 LNSASITREWPE
+545 R
-557 PTVQINHD
+557 
-565 DAKALGVLDGS
+565 AKS
-576 RVKVTCKAG
+576 RD
-585 VVEITAAVTKNIKKG
+585 
-600 VVAMTVPAG
+600 
-609 IMTVKIE
+609 
-616 KTAGGN
+616 

>member
-23 VADGRFVGISP
+23 VKDGKFVGISP

-46 IRGNK
+46 IRGNR
-51 SYEFVNSPAR
+51 SYEFVSSPDR
-61 LTTPLIKKGDK
+61 LVSPLVKKDGK
-72 LEEASWED
+72 FVEASWED

-85 ANAFKSVK
+85 AGAFKSVK

-143 AFGNGATTNSL
+143 AFGMGATTNSL
-154 ADLSQA
+154 ADLSEA
-160 KAILVVGSN
+160 KAILIVGSN

-178 RQIILAKQNGAKIIV
+178 RRVILAKLNGAKIIV
-193 ADARKTAT
+193 ADARNTAT
-201 ARLADLHIACNP
+201 AKIADLHIACNP
-213 GTGVAIV
+213 DTGVAFV
-220 NGIITE
+220 NGIITA
-226 IVKAGKENKDY
+226 IIKAGKENKDF

-258 AVAKAAGISAADV
+258 AVAKIAGISADVV

-294 GDLIRAVANLQLVT
+294 GDLIRALANLQLVT

-338 EGGLTVPAMIE
+338 DGGLTVPAMIE

-366 AIASAGANVAEALGK
+366 ASAGPHVADALSK
-381 LDILVVQDMFLTET
+381 LDFLVVQDLFMTAT
-395 AARAN
+395 AAKAN

-418 ERRVQRVRKAIEPVG
+418 ERRVQRIRKAIEPVG
-433 SAKADWEITSGI
+433 SSKADWQITSEI

-458 DAEAVFNE
+458 DAEAIFAE

-471 PSYAGITYAA
+471 PAYAGITYAK
-481 LEKPEAIQWPAAGGK
+481 LEKPEAIQWPAAGGV
-496 FGTAVLY
+496 FGTAILY

-521 KAPEAAGAEYPLAV
+521 RAGEAAGGEYPFAV
-535 ATVWPMGTLS
+535 AAQWPMGTLS
-545 LNSASITREWPE
+545 TNSASIVREWPE
-557 PTVQINHD
+557 AKVQINAD
-565 DAKALGVLDGS
+565 DAKELGILNGS
-576 RVKVTCKAG
+576 AVKVTCKAG
-585 VVEITAAVTKNIKKG
+585 SVALVADVTKDIKKG
-600 VVAMTVPAG
+600 VVSMPVTMG
-609 IMTVKIE
+609 IAAVKIE
-616 KTAGGN
+616 KSAGGN

>member
-23 VADGRFVGISP
+23 VKDGKFVGISP

-51 SYEFVNSPAR
+51 SYEFVSSPER
-61 LTTPLIKKGDK
+61 LVAPLIKKDGK
-72 LEEASWED
+72 FVEASWED

-85 ANAFKSVK
+85 AGAFKSVK

-154 ADLSQA
+154 ADLSEA
-160 KAILVVGSN
+160 KAILIVGSN

-178 RQIILAKQNGAKIIV
+178 RRIVLAKQNGAKIIV
-193 ADARKTAT
+193 ADARTTAT
-201 ARLADLHIACNP
+201 ARLADIHIACNP
-213 GTGVAIV
+213 GTGVAVV
-220 NGIITE
+220 NGIITA
-226 IVKAGKENKDY
+226 IIKAGKENKDF
-237 IAKHTKDFE
+237 IAKKTKDFE
-246 KAKAAAASCTPD
+246 KAKAAAAACTPD
-258 AVAKAAGISAADV
+258 AVAKVAGIDADVV
-271 TKAAEIF
+271 TKAAEMF

-294 GDLIRAVANLQLVT
+294 GDLIRALANLQMVT

-366 AIASAGANVAEALGK
+366 ASAGTHVADALLK
-381 LDILVVQDMFLTET
+381 LDFLVVQDLFMTET
-395 AARAN
+395 AAKAN

-418 ERRVQRVRKAIEPVG
+418 ERRVQRIRKAIEPVG
-433 SAKADWEITSGI
+433 TSKPDWQITSEI

-458 DAEAVFNE
+458 DAEAIFGE

-471 PSYAGITYAA
+471 PAYAGITYAA

-496 FGTAVLY
+496 FGTAILY
-503 ADKFATKDG
+503 ADKFGTKDG

-521 KAPEAAGAEYPLAV
+521 KAVEAAAGEFPFAV
-535 ATVWPMGTLS
+535 AAQWPMGTFS
-545 LNSASITREWPE
+545 TNTPSIMREWPE
-557 PTVQINHD
+557 ARVQINAE
-565 DAKALGVLDGS
+565 DAKVLGIRDGS
-576 RVKVTCKAG
+576 LVKVTGKAG
-585 VVEITAAVTKNIKKG
+585 SLELAADVTKNIKKG
-600 VVAMTVPAG
+600 VVSMPAA
-609 IMTVKIE
+609 INAAAVKIE
-616 KTAGGN
+616 KSTGGN

>member
-1 MDFKYVPSTC
+1 MNFKYVPSTC

-23 VADGRFVGISP
+23 VKEGKFVGISP

-51 SYEFVNSPAR
+51 PYEFVNSPDRIKA
-61 LTTPLIKKGDK
+61 PLVKKGDK
-72 LEEASWED
+72 FEEVSWED

-85 ANAFKSVK
+85 AAAFKAVK

-143 AFGNGATTNSL
+143 AFGSGATTNSL
-154 ADLSQA
+154 ADLEQA
-160 KAILVVGSN
+160 KAILIVGSN

-178 RQIILAKQNGAKIIV
+178 RRVIIAKQNGAKIIV
-193 ADARKTAT
+193 ADARNTAT
-201 ARLADLHIACNP
+201 ARLADLHISCNP
-213 GTGVAIV
+213 GTGVALV
-220 NGIITE
+220 NGIITA
-226 IVKAGKENKDY
+226 IIKAGKENKDY

-246 KAKAAAASCTPD
+246 KAKAAAAACTPD
-258 AVAKAAGISAADV
+258 AVAKAAGISADVV

-278 AAAQP
+278 AEAQP

-289 AGAGS
+289 AGAGA
-294 GDLIRAVANLQLVT
+294 GDLIRALANLQLVT
-308 GNVGKAGAGVNLLRG
+308 GNVGKSGAGVNLLRG
-323 KSNAQGA
+323 KTNAQGA

-338 EGGLTVPAMIE
+338 EGGLTVPAMID
-349 AAAAGKI
+349 AAATGKI

-366 AIASAGANVAEALGK
+366 ASAGPHVADALAK
-381 LDILVVQDMFLTET
+381 LDFLVVQDLFMTST
-395 AARAN
+395 AAKAN

-418 ERRVQRVRKAIEPVG
+418 ERRVQRVRKAIEPIG
-433 SAKADWEITSGI
+433 SSKPDWQIISEI

-458 DAEAVFNE
+458 DAESIFNE

-471 PSYAGITYAA
+471 PAYAGITYAK
-481 LEKPEAIQWPAAGGK
+481 LEKPEAVQWPAAGGV
-496 FGTAVLY
+496 FGTAILY
-503 ADKFATKDG
+503 TDKFGTKDG

-521 KAPEAAGAEYPLAV
+521 KPVEAAGGDYPFAASVL
-535 ATVWPMGTLS
+535 WPLGTLS
-545 LNSASITREWPE
+545 SNTASIMREWPE
-557 PTVQINHD
+557 PKVEINKE
-565 DAKALGVLDGS
+565 DAKALGILDGTF
-576 RVKVTCKAG
+576 VKVTGKAG
-585 VVEITAAVTKNIKKG
+585 SITLTADVTKNIKKG
-600 VVAMTVPAG
+600 VVGVPANVG
-609 IMTVKIE
+609 AVVKLE
-616 KTAGGN
+616 KSTGGN

>member
-23 VADGRFVGISP
+23 VKDGRFVGISP

-51 SYEFVNSPAR
+51 SYEFVNNPDR
-61 LTTPLIKKGDK
+61 LVAPLIRKGDK
-72 LEEASWED
+72 FEEASWED

-85 ANAFKSVK
+85 ANAFKAVK

-154 ADLSQA
+154 ADLGEA
-160 KAILVVGSN
+160 KAILIVGSN

-178 RQIILAKQNGAKIIV
+178 RRIILAKLNGAKIIV
-193 ADARKTAT
+193 ADARTTAT

-213 GTGVAIV
+213 GTGVALV
-220 NGIITE
+220 NGIITA
-226 IVKAGKENKDY
+226 IVKAGKEDKDY

-246 KAKAAAASCTPD
+246 KA
-258 AVAKAAGISAADV
+258 
-271 TKAAEIF
+271 KAAEIF

-294 GDLIRAVANLQLVT
+294 GDLIRALANLQMVT

-338 EGGLTVPAMIE
+338 EGGLAVPAMVE

-366 AIASAGANVAEALGK
+366 ASAGAHVSDALSK
-381 LDILVVQDMFLTET
+381 LDFLVVQDLFMTET
-395 AARAN
+395 AAKAN

-418 ERRVQRVRKAIEPVG
+418 ERRVQRIRKAIEPV
-433 SAKADWEITSGI
+433 
-445 AKAMGHEKDFAFK
+445 
-458 DAEAVFNE
+458 
-466 IAKAV
+466 
-471 PSYAGITYAA
+471 
-481 LEKPEAIQWPAAGGK
+481 
-496 FGTAVLY
+496 
-503 ADKFATKDG
+503 
-512 KAAFAAVEY
+512 
-521 KAPEAAGAEYPLAV
+521 
-535 ATVWPMGTLS
+535 
-545 LNSASITREWPE
+545 
-557 PTVQINHD
+557 
-565 DAKALGVLDGS
+565 
-576 RVKVTCKAG
+576 
-585 VVEITAAVTKNIKKG
+585 
-600 VVAMTVPAG
+600 
-609 IMTVKIE
+609 
-616 KTAGGN
+616 